1 MGSKSI
7 VLKVSSDSE
16 IETAF
21 TTLVQRGADALLAG
35 ATGGFLYSRRERIV
49 ALAAGHRIPAIYINR
64 DYVAAGGLMSYAPSI
79 TDAYRE
85 AGIYAGRRRREFIG
99 VIGGMAA
106 WPALARAQSRTP
118 VVGFLHTA
126 SAARF
131 RPQLDAFHQGLK
143 NAGYVDRQNVAIEYR
158 WADGQLDRL
167 PELAADLVR
176 RNVAVIASTGGNITA
191 LVAKAA
197 TATIP
202 IVFTSG
208 ADPVKLG
215 LVTSLNRPGGNLT
228 GASFFAATLGSK
240 ALGLLHE
247 VVPKGVFIAV
257 LINPK
262 SPEAE
267 HQLADIEKA
276 ARELRREIQI
286 VKRFHSRRN

>member
-1 MGSKSI
+1 M
-7 VLKVSSDSE
+7 
-16 IETAF
+16 
-21 TTLVQRGADALLAG
+21 
-35 ATGGFLYSRRERIV
+35 
-49 ALAAGHRIPAIYINR
+49 
-64 DYVAAGGLMSYAPSI
+64 
-79 TDAYRE
+79 
-85 AGIYAGRRRREFIG
+85 
-99 VIGGMAA
+99 
-106 WPALARAQSRTP
+106 
-118 VVGFLHTA
+118 
-126 SAARF
+126 
-131 RPQLDAFHQGLK
+131 
-143 NAGYVDRQNVAIEYR
+143 
-158 WADGQLDRL
+158 
-167 PELAADLVR
+167 
-176 RNVAVIASTGGNITA
+176 AVIASTGGNITA

-247 VVPKGVFIAV
+247 VVPKHVFIAV

-276 ARELRREIQI
+276 ARELGREI
-286 VKRFHSRRN
+286 